1 MVDIARDPRWG
12 RIAESPGEDPLL
24 AERMAV
30 AMVVGFQGDS
40 LTASDSLAAC
50 VKHFAGY
57 GAAEGGRDYNGAQIS
72 EALLRNVYL
81 RPFAAALEAGAA
93 SVMTGFHEVNG
104 VPATADPFLLR
115 QVLRE
120 EWEFR
125 GLVVS
130 DWNSVTEMI
139 AHGFAADAGEAARF
153 SALAGVDLEMISR
166 SFEEHLPELV
176 ARGLV
181 PMNTL
186 DQAVRNVL
194 RVKQRLGLFQR
205 PERDDKRDGKLQTA
219 SALALAR
226 EAARQS
232 LVLVKN
238 RGVLPL
244 SDEQRIA
251 VIGPLAEAPHEQLG
265 TWAFDGR
272 ADTTQT
278 PLSAL
283 RRRLGDNR
291 VAFAPGLANSRTL
304 SSDGFDAVIAAAESA
319 ETILFFGGEE
329 AILSGEAHSR
339 ADLRLPGAQEELVQ
353 RLADLGKPLVLVV
366 MSGRPN
372 TLEALLESSDA
383 VLIAWHPGTMGGPA
397 IADVLFGDT
406 SPSGR
411 LPVTWPIDAGQIP
424 IYYNHNN
431 TGRPAPDT
439 LQSFMDIPVGAW
451 QSSLSNTSRYLDLGT
466 RPRFPF
472 GYGLTYGQFEYSD
485 LSVSEKTVTRE
496 GSVRVTVLL
505 RNVGSRSATEVV
517 QLYSRDPVARL
528 ARPVRELRDFQRI
541 TLDPG
546 QSQPVSF
553 DLAVSD
559 LAFYDGDGRL
569 GVEPGR
575 IDLFVGPNAQEG
587 ESASFEIIAVGDAKS
602 TEVRR
607 KMSDANK

>member
-1 MVDIARDPRWG
+1 
-12 RIAESPGEDPLL
+12 
-24 AERMAV
+24 
-30 AMVVGFQGDS
+30 
-40 LTASDSLAAC
+40 
-50 VKHFAGY
+50 
-57 GAAEGGRDYNGAQIS
+57 
-72 EALLRNVYL
+72 
-81 RPFAAALEAGAA
+81 
-93 SVMTGFHEVNG
+93 
-104 VPATADPFLLR
+104 
-115 QVLRE
+115 
-120 EWEFR
+120 
-125 GLVVS
+125 
-130 DWNSVTEMI
+130 
-139 AHGFAADAGEAARF
+139 
-153 SALAGVDLEMISR
+153 
-166 SFEEHLPELV
+166 
-176 ARGLV
+176 
-181 PMNTL
+181 
-186 DQAVRNVL
+186 
-194 RVKQRLGLFQR
+194 
-205 PERDDKRDGKLQTA
+205 
-219 SALALAR
+219 
-226 EAARQS
+226 

-304 SSDGFDAVIAAAESA
+304 SSDGFDAAIAAAESA
-319 ETILFFGGEE
+319 EAILFFGGEE

-607 KMSDANK
+607 KMSDANE